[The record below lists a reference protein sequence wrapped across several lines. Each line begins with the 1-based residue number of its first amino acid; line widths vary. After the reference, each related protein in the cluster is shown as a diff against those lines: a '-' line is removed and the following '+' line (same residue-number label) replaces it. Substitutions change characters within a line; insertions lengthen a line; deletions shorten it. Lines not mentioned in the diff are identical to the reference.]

1 MAPFVLYRE
10 EEVPL
15 QSLGVRLPVAALY
28 HKVRLRPGG
37 H

>member
-1 MAPFVLYRE
+1 MVPIVLYCK

-15 QSLGVRLPVAALY
+15 ESLGARLPVAALY

-37 H
+37 D